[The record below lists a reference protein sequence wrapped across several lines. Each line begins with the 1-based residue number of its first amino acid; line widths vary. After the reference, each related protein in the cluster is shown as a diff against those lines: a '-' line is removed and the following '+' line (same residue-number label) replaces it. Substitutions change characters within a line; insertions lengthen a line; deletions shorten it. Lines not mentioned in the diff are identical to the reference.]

1 MARVTDVGHWRAAI
15 FALGFG
21 FYHAVIGLI
30 NFAKYERPIPAA
42 VALFLY
48 LAVLILVTRFRD
60 ELRLPNAIT
69 FGAAVAALAILI
81 LTLYAI
87 GEVSNYPN
95 QLWFVVGIGSIL
107 AILAWRN
114 RAVVAWIGIIALVA
128 GLLVWGG
135 AEVLGASGIA
145 GSVALVAGSQGAAMA
160 LTSAQRSSSEFLERR
175 LLENLAS
182 EDLTIRR
189 AGSQLRLK
197 TALDSSLP
205 LLRMIQKKEGKITSS
220 DAKKLLLS
228 EAGIRDQIRAQ
239 GFQDSRLIGAVLRAR
254 ERGVEVQL
262 ADDGGIDLL
271 DEEKRSSL
279 FEVLAQTVSGVKSG
293 KVVIRSV
300 AGESWTVS
308 LFASDPSTNREN
320 TFLRL

>member
-1 MARVTDVGHWRAAI
+1 MTDVGHGRAAI

-21 FYHAVIGLI
+21 LYHAVIGLI
-30 NFAKYERPIPAA
+30 NFANYEKPIPAA
-42 VALFLY
+42 IALFLY
-48 LAVLILVTRFRD
+48 TAVLILVTRFRD
-60 ELRLPNAIT
+60 DLRLPNAVT
-69 FGAAVAALAILI
+69 FGVAVAASAILI

-95 QLWFVVGIGSIL
+95 QLWFVVGIGSIM

-135 AEVLGASGIA
+135 TEVLAASGVA
-145 GSVALVAGSQGAAMA
+145 GSLALVAGSQGAAMA
-160 LTSAQRSSSEFLERR
+160 LKSAQKSSSAFLQRR
-175 LLENLAS
+175 LAANLAS

-189 AGSQLRLK
+189 AGTQLRLK

-205 LLRMIQKKEGKITSS
+205 LLRMIQTKEGNITSS

-228 EAGIRDQIRAQ
+228 EAGIRDQIRAR
-239 GFQDSRLIGAVLRAR
+239 GFQDSLLIAAVLSAR
-254 ERGVEVQL
+254 KRGVEVQL

-271 DEEKRSSL
+271 DEEKKSRI
-279 FEVLAQTVSGVKSG
+279 FKVLAQTVSEIKTG

-300 AGESWTVS
+300 AGETWTVS
-308 LFASDPSTNREN
+308 LFASDSSATSEDI
-320 TFLRL
+320 FLRL

>member
-1 MARVTDVGHWRAAI
+1 MTDVGHWRAAI

-21 FYHAVIGLI
+21 LYHAVIGLI
-30 NFAKYERPIPAA
+30 NFANYEKPIPAA
-42 VALFLY
+42 IALFLY
-48 LAVLILVTRFRD
+48 TAVLILVTRFRD
-60 ELRLPNAIT
+60 DLRLPNAVT
-69 FGAAVAALAILI
+69 FGVAVAASAILI

-87 GEVSNYPN
+87 GEVSDYPN
-95 QLWFVVGIGSIL
+95 QLWFVVGIGSIM

-135 AEVLGASGIA
+135 TEVLVASGVV
-145 GSVALVAGSQGAAMA
+145 GSLAIVAASQGAAMA
-160 LTSAQRSSSEFLERR
+160 LKSSKKSSFDFLQRELATNLESR
-175 LLENLAS
+175 
-182 EDLTIRR
+182 DLTSRR

-205 LLRMIQKKEGKITSS
+205 LLRMIQEKEGNITSS

-239 GFQDSRLIGAVLRAR
+239 GFQDTQLIAAVFSAR

-271 DEEKRSSL
+271 DEEKKSRI
-279 FEVLAQTVSGVKSG
+279 FKVLAQTVSGVKAG

-308 LFASDPSTNREN
+308 LFASDPSATSEDV
-320 TFLRL
+320 FLRL

>member
-1 MARVTDVGHWRAAI
+1 MINNGGGRAAI

-21 FYHAVIGLI
+21 LYHAVLGLI
-30 NFAKYERPIPAA
+30 NFAQYERPIPAA

-48 LAVLILVTRFRD
+48 IAVLISATGFRGQLRLPAAMTALAVLV
-60 ELRLPNAIT
+60 
-69 FGAAVAALAILI
+69 AAVISV

-95 QLWFVVGIGSIL
+95 QLWFVVGIGSIMG
-107 AILAWRN
+107 ILAYRN
-114 RAVVAWIGIIALVA
+114 RAVVAWIGTIALV
-128 GLLVWGG
+128 GSLLVWGG
-135 AEVLGASGIA
+135 VEVLLASGVV
-145 GSVALVAGSQGAAMA
+145 GSLAIVAASQGAAMA
-160 LTSAQRSSSEFLERR
+160 LKSAKKSSFDFLQRE
-175 LLENLAS
+175 LAS
-182 EDLTIRR
+182 NLESRDLTSRR

-205 LLRMIQKKEGKITSS
+205 LLRMIQEKEGKITSS

-239 GFQDSRLIGAVLRAR
+239 GFQDTQLIAAVFSAR

-271 DEEKRSSL
+271 DEEKKSRI
-279 FEVLAQTVSGVKSG
+279 FKVLAQTVSGVKAG

-300 AGESWTVS
+300 AGETWTVS
-308 LFASDPSTNREN
+308 LFASDSSATSEDI
-320 TFLRL
+320 FLRL

>member
-1 MARVTDVGHWRAAI
+1 VTDVGHWRAAI

-21 FYHAVIGLI
+21 LYHAVIGLI
-30 NFAKYERPIPAA
+30 NFANYEKPIPAA
-42 VALFLY
+42 IALFLY
-48 LAVLILVTRFRD
+48 TAVLILVTRFRD
-60 ELRLPNAIT
+60 DLRLPNAVT
-69 FGAAVAALAILI
+69 FGVAVAASAILI

-95 QLWFVVGIGSIL
+95 QLWFVVGIGSIMG
-107 AILAWRN
+107 ILAYRN
-114 RAVVAWIGIIALVA
+114 RAVVAWIGTIALVSS
-128 GLLVWGG
+128 LLVWGG
-135 AEVLGASGIA
+135 VEVLAASGVA
-145 GSVALVAGSQGAAMA
+145 GSLALVAGSQGAAMA
-160 LTSAQRSSSEFLERR
+160 LKSAQKSSSAFLQLR
-175 LLENLAS
+175 LASNLAS

-205 LLRMIQKKEGKITSS
+205 LLRMIQEKEGNITSS

-239 GFQDSRLIGAVLRAR
+239 GFQDTQLIAAVFSAR

-271 DEEKRSSL
+271 DEEKKSRI
-279 FEVLAQTVSGVKSG
+279 FKVLAQTVSGAKAG

-308 LFASDPSTNREN
+308 LFASDPSATSEDV
-320 TFLRL
+320 FLRL

>member
-1 MARVTDVGHWRAAI
+1 MTDVGHWRAAI

-21 FYHAVIGLI
+21 LYHAVIGLI
-30 NFAKYERPIPAA
+30 NFANYEKPIPAA
-42 VALFLY
+42 IALFLY
-48 LAVLILVTRFRD
+48 VSVLILATRFRN
-60 ELRLPNAIT
+60 ELRLPNVIT
-69 FGAAVAALAILI
+69 FGAAVAASAILI

-95 QLWFVVGIGSIL
+95 QLWFVVGIGSIMG
-107 AILAWRN
+107 ILAWRN

-135 AEVLGASGIA
+135 TEVLVASGVA
-145 GSVALVAGSQGAAMA
+145 GSLALVAGTQGAAMA
-160 LTSAQRSSSEFLERR
+160 LKSAQKSSSAFLQRR
-175 LLENLAS
+175 LAANLAS

-189 AGSQLRLK
+189 AGTQLRLK

-205 LLRMIQKKEGKITSS
+205 LLRMIQTKEGNITSS

-239 GFQDSRLIGAVLRAR
+239 GFQDTQLIAAVFSAR

-271 DEEKRSSL
+271 DEEKKSRI
-279 FEVLAQTVSGVKSG
+279 FKVLAQTVSGVKAG

-308 LFASDPSTNREN
+308 LFASDPSATSEDV
-320 TFLRL
+320 FLRL